1 MTAVRA
7 TLDRAWIYAG
17 RIYGP
22 GPVELPA
29 DVAAALQA
37 RSAFSV
43 RKEVVAEMTDA
54 TTAPPKPKRSRRKK
68 VAANARPDQL

>member
-22 GPVELPA
+22 GVVDLPA

-37 RSAFSV
+37 RGAFSV
-43 RKEVVAEMTDA
+43 RKEVVAEVTDA
-54 TTAPPKPKRSRRKK
+54 TTTPSKPKRSRRKK
-68 VAANARPDQL
+68 GD